1 MLAGVLLLIKTGNIQ
16 LHPCLTTLQNTTKP
30 SPQQLWQQPGAAAA
44 VDYTSGASNATAAAA
59 AALAAV
65 ANGTAVDPLLLH
77 GYPLQ
82 IADTFPQVT
91 HCGLAGTG
99 APRRWMQQYAHLHAA
114 IIHSTMQQDAE
125 SSSSS
130 STNSSSTNSSG
141 SSSAGMLL
149 PRKQQRYLVS
159 IPHLSGTADHVI
171 GMVTQ
176 FYLALLGQRAFTE
189 FSPPDHPPGLAAACD
204 FPFFNWTH
212 PQQLPD
218 ALLAPLPKEAT
229 SRTDI
234 DPNEAAIYPDP
245 YDNYALHNMVNPLDS
260 QLEVLSRA
268 NLTNFPVGSP
278 TVQYV
283 LSTTNRG
290 ASYALLRNPR
300 HKEQF
305 WREFGLRPETAFM
318 CGFWSLCSPNAAVK
332 SMYAERYWAPLR
344 QPKVFKI
351 GIQVRFGD
359 ALAFLHNEDM
369 SAAAL
374 MAMAAPYFECAVAL
388 EQEYAQA
395 GQQSIW
401 FVISDSGAFRRAA
414 RQKYGDKVLTDD
426 ELQLMHVA
434 CHLNDDPSLC
444 QQSNLESA
452 VQHSVGE
459 QRCCGVLQL
468 QQTSAALALANQGLR
483 CFVTQRWPFCS

>member
-1 MLAGVLLLIKTGNIQ
+1 MAQFGVLLMLAGVLLLIKTGNVR
-16 LHPCLTTLQNTTKP
+16 LHPCFA
-30 SPQQLWQQPGAAAA
+30 SPQRTAAAPPATQQQWQQAAA
-44 VDYTSGASNATAAAA
+44 DYSKDTAAATAAAA

-65 ANGTAVDPLLLH
+65 ANGSAVDPLLLH
-77 GYPLQ
+77 AFPQ
-82 IADTFPQVT
+82 PIVDTFPQVT
-91 HCGLAGTG
+91 HCGLGG
-99 APRRWMQQYAHLHAA
+99 INAPKRWMQQYAQLHAA
-114 IIHSTMQQDAE
+114 ITYSTLQQEQADDSSE
-125 SSSSS
+125 GNTSSSSS
-130 STNSSSTNSSG
+130 SSRG
-141 SSSAGMLL
+141 AGVLL

-218 ALLAPLPKEAT
+218 ALLAPLPKQAT
-229 SRTDI
+229 SRTDM
-234 DPNEAAIYPDP
+234 DPNQAAMYPDP

-260 QLEVLSRA
+260 QLEVLIRA
-268 NLTNFPVGSP
+268 NLTNFPVGNP

-318 CGFWSLCSPNAAVK
+318 CGFWSLCSPNAAVQ
-332 SMYAERYWAPLR
+332 SMYAERYWVPLR
-344 QPKVFKI
+344 QPDVLKI

-359 ALAFLHNEDM
+359 QLAFLHNADM

-374 MAMAAPYFECAVAL
+374 MAMAAPYFECAAGL
-388 EQEYAQA
+388 EKEYARA

-414 RQKYGDKVLTDD
+414 RQKYGEKVLTDD

-459 QRCCGVLQL
+459 
-468 QQTSAALALANQGLR
+468 
-483 CFVTQRWPFCS
+483 

>member
-1 MLAGVLLLIKTGNIQ
+1 
-16 LHPCLTTLQNTTKP
+16 
-30 SPQQLWQQPGAAAA
+30 
-44 VDYTSGASNATAAAA
+44 
-59 AALAAV
+59 
-65 ANGTAVDPLLLH
+65 
-77 GYPLQ
+77 
-82 IADTFPQVT
+82 
-91 HCGLAGTG
+91 
-99 APRRWMQQYAHLHAA
+99 
-114 IIHSTMQQDAE
+114 
-125 SSSSS
+125 
-130 STNSSSTNSSG
+130 
-141 SSSAGMLL
+141 MLL

-218 ALLAPLPKEAT
+218 ALLSPLPKEAT
-229 SRTDI
+229 SRTDM
-234 DPNEAAIYPDP
+234 DPNQAAIYPDP

-268 NLTNFPVGSP
+268 NLTNFPVGNP

-305 WREFGLRPETAFM
+305 WREYGLRPETAFM
-318 CGFWSLCSPNAAVK
+318 CGFWSLCSPNAAVQN
-332 SMYAERYWAPLR
+332 MYAERYWTPLR
-344 QPKVFKI
+344 QPQVLKI

-359 ALAFLHNEDM
+359 QLAFLHNADM

-374 MAMAAPYFECAVAL
+374 MAMAAPYFECAAAL
-388 EQEYAQA
+388 EAEYARA

-459 QRCCGVLQL
+459 MLSFSLTDYHIITQNSGFGRVGAWLSGRWGNIYELAPGIKDAARVCPRRPTGPKK
-468 QQTSAALALANQGLR
+468 SANHWSR
-483 CFVTQRWPFCS
+483 I